1 MNVLDPDVIVLGGGI
16 SNIDYVM
23 RRSYR
28 TDRPV
33 RILRWDQNK
42 SRSGCSR
49 RLQRRQ
55 RSGVAVADQ
64 QTLGDVDPHEEIV
77 RLEEHIEE
85 LSVKI
90 ESCRKFILA
99 SRIAIAGGGVVL
111 AAMLLGAIRSDL
123 GLIAASV
130 ASFLGGI
137 VVWGSNSSTAK
148 EAVNEM
154 AAAESERAAL
164 IEHINPR
171 VVS

>member
-1 MNVLDPDVIVLGGGI
+1 M
-16 SNIDYVM
+16 
-23 RRSYR
+23 
-28 TDRPV
+28 
-33 RILRWDQNK
+33 
-42 SRSGCSR
+42 
-49 RLQRRQ
+49 
-55 RSGVAVADQ
+55 ADQ
-64 QTLGDVDPHEEIV
+64 QTLGDVDPHED
-77 RLEEHIEE
+77 RAPEEHIEE

-154 AAAESERAAL
+154 AAADSERAAL